1 MTVLS
6 GCAKVERVPNNKD
19 YVLRSN
25 VPQPLWMSDEMLNA
39 FAYMPES
46 AEIDDYLARYVV
58 QQEQLEALHGK

>member
-1 MTVLS
+1 
-6 GCAKVERVPNNKD
+6 
-19 YVLRSN
+19 
-25 VPQPLWMSDEMLNA
+25 MSDEMLNA